1 MPMTSLAMAKVA
13 RLRPGTPAYDENLE
27 RLRLVND
34 AAKVNYL
41 SSGAR
46 PLAEAFDEPGMGP
59 QPGDTPLILPNN
71 ARIENMRARGAVAE
85 GGLAAE
91 QGALSAAQV
100 DLAQQTTAADAAEA
114 EAARVGRIADTGFD
128 DPNSPAARS
137 AKAQA
142 LIGSAEGGRIG
153 RENLSAQAAAMNHI
167 KAEELAGRNLDFQT
181 QQDFSTDTMGRVM
194 HEGQAAKLKA
204 LTGGG
209 PITVGPGDERTTRWV
224 GQGAGHMEVV
234 PGGPPVLGPNGE
246 VIAEGTAP
254 TVRFVP
260 AGPDLAT
267 QARMDEGINQR
278 TAGNKARLK
287 AITAQGDLAALA
299 PQAAQADV
307 VARQQANEIVGI
319 HLTAIKANPQAYVAQ
334 MNAMTAAQR
343 AQTFSTLAAA
353 TTDLAI
359 KQALERA
366 AANAA
371 AGGMMNVQDLTIF
384 GRILAWFG
392 QLAGEVGTAAIQA
405 QGVLKR

>member
-1 MPMTSLAMAKVA
+1 M
-13 RLRPGTPAYDENLE
+13 
-27 RLRLVND
+27 
-34 AAKVNYL
+34 
-41 SSGAR
+41 
-46 PLAEAFDEPGMGP
+46 
-59 QPGDTPLILPNN
+59 
-71 ARIENMRARGAVAE
+71 
-85 GGLAAE
+85 
-91 QGALSAAQV
+91 
-100 DLAQQTTAADAAEA
+100 
-114 EAARVGRIADTGFD
+114 
-128 DPNSPAARS
+128 
-137 AKAQA
+137 
-142 LIGSAEGGRIG
+142 
-153 RENLSAQAAAMNHI
+153 
-167 KAEELAGRNLDFQT
+167 
-181 QQDFSTDTMGRVM
+181 
-194 HEGQAAKLKA
+194 
-204 LTGGG
+204 
-209 PITVGPGDERTTRWV
+209 
-224 GQGAGHMEVV
+224 
-234 PGGPPVLGPNGE
+234 LGPNGE
-246 VIAEGTAP
+246 VIGEGTAP

-287 AITAQGDLAALA
+287 AITAQGDVAALA
-299 PQAAQADV
+299 PQALQADV
-307 VARQQANEIVGI
+307 AGRQADTVAKQQANEIVGI